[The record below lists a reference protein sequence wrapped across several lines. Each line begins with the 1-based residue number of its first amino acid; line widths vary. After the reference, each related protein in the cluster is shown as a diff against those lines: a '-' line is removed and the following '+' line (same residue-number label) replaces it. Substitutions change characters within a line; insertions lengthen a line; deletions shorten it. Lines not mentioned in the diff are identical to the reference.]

1 MQDSLTDRL
10 AKQKTAGDSA
20 RQAYVQAMQERNAKV
35 DAENMRNRV
44 PRATAFIAGL
54 RTEIVRKISQMA
66 KQRKKQQQMVGDA
79 LGPFPVP
86 KEFDGSKGPDRDLRL
101 PEDTAHTVWAEFV
114 QWGADNGLRIEMMTS
129 GPTATSVHLSA
140 G

>member
-20 RQAYVQAMQERNAKV
+20 RQAYVEAMQERNAKI
-35 DAENMRNRV
+35 DADNLRDRV
-44 PRATAFIAGL
+44 PRATKFVGGL
-54 RTEIVRKISQMA
+54 RSEIVRKIGQMA
-66 KQRKKQQQMVGDA
+66 KQRKKQQMVDDT

-86 KEFDGSKGPDRDLRL
+86 REFDGSKGPGRDLRQT
-101 PEDTAHTVWAEFV
+101 EDTAHAVWAEFV
-114 QWGADNGLRIEMMTS
+114 KWGADNGLQIEMFASSETS
-129 GPTATSVHLSA
+129 TSVRVTA

>member
-20 RQAYVQAMQERNAKV
+20 RQAYVQAMQERNAKI
-35 DAENMRNRV
+35 DAENLRNRV
-44 PRATAFIAGL
+44 PRATQLVTGL
-54 RTEIVRKISQMA
+54 RAEIVRRIGQMA
-66 KQRKKQQQMVGDA
+66 KQRKKQQMVDDA

-101 PEDTAHTVWAEFV
+101 PEDTAHEVWAEFV
-114 QWGADNGLRIEMMTS
+114 KWGADNGLRIEMFAS
-129 GPTATSVHLSA
+129 GPTSTSVRVTA

>member
-20 RQAYVQAMQERNAKV
+20 RQAYVQAMQERNAKI
-35 DAENMRNRV
+35 DADNMLNRV
-44 PRATAFIAGL
+44 PRATKFVAGL
-54 RTEIVRKISQMA
+54 RTEIVRKITQMA
-66 KQRKKQQQMVGDA
+66 KQRKKQQMVDNA

-101 PEDTAHTVWAEFV
+101 PEDTAHAIWAEFV
-114 QWGADNGLRIEMMTS
+114 KWGADNGLHIEMFAAS
-129 GPTATSVHLSA
+129 ETATSVRVTA